1 MQTMHQ
7 HYHPSG
13 SKKAPAAAATAP
25 LPAAVKD
32 GASLVVKVYR
42 RQGDR
47 PVAAACRRE
56 AATAVVAAESAAV
69 DVCLAAA
76 AMAGAALLAWWAVA
90 FHPSYAQLW
99 MVPLGLVLAGTPPVV
114 CLALRF
120 SSNSRAPATPGKGPS
135 GCAGAPPLVA
145 VVVDK

>member
-1 MQTMHQ
+1 MMLPMQTMHHQ
-7 HYHPSG
+7 HPSS

-25 LPAAVKD
+25 LPA
-32 GASLVVKVYR
+32 VVKVGDR
-42 RQGDR
+42 RQGDD
-47 PVAAACRRE
+47 PAAACRRE
-56 AATAVVAAESAAV
+56 AAAAVVAV
-69 DVCLAAA
+69 DVCLTAA

-120 SSNSRAPATPGKGPS
+120 SSDSRAPATPGKGPS